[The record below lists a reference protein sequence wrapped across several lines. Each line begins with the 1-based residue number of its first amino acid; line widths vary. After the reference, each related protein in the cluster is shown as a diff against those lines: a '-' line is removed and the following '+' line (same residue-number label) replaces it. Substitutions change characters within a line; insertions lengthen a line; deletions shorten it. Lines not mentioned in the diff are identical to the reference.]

1 MHPFIVHFPIA
12 LLTLYAICE
21 LVRFKNVTTQ
31 HFWFHLKAFLV
42 ITGSA
47 ASILAIGT
55 GEMVADMFREMPEK
69 NAIVPVHAILAEITS
84 SVFLLLAISYAVLW
98 AERDAI
104 NDSIEKRSW
113 FRKSI
118 SRLTPFAKI
127 IAETPISLVLA
138 FTGIIGVTLT
148 GALGGAMV
156 HGIDSDPFITFF
168 YRLFF

>member
-42 ITGSA
+42 ITGSV

-55 GEMVADMFREMPEK
+55 GEMVADMFKEMPEK
-69 NAIVPVHAILAEITS
+69 NVIVPVHAIFAEITS
-84 SVFLLLAISYAVLW
+84 SIFLLLAISYAVLW
-98 AERDAI
+98 AERDAT
-104 NDSIEKRSW
+104 DASTEKRGW

-118 SRLTPFAKI
+118 SRLTPFAKT

-138 FTGIIGVTLT
+138 FTGIIGVTIT

>member
-31 HFWFHLKAFLV
+31 HFWFHIKAFLV
-42 ITGSA
+42 ITGVS

-55 GEMVADMFREMPEK
+55 GEMVADMFKEIPEK
-69 NAIVPVHAILAEITS
+69 NAIVPIHAILAEITS
-84 SVFLLLAISYAVLW
+84 SIFILLAISYVVLW
-98 AERDAI
+98 IERDAI
-104 NDSIEKRSW
+104 DASTENLSW
-113 FRKSI
+113 FKKSI
-118 SRLTPFAKI
+118 SRLTPVAKKI
-127 IAETPISLVLA
+127 IETPISIVLA
-138 FTGIIGVTLT
+138 FTGIIGVTIT